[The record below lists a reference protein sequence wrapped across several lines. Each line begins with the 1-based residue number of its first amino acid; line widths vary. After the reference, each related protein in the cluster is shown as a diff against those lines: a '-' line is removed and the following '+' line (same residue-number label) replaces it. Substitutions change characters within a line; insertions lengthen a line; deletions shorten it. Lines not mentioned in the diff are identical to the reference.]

1 MMYIKVLGFDKFNA
15 EDTMENV
22 DIDGDYISD
31 LAMSKEIIAELEKQ
45 NNLHLFMQLRCK
57 IIFHLQRADLVKT

>member
-1 MMYIKVLGFDKFNA
+1 MLGFDKFNA
-15 EDTMENV
+15 ADTMENV
-22 DIDGDYISD
+22 DVDGDYISD

-57 IIFHLQRADLVKT
+57 IIFHLQKADLVKT

>member
-1 MMYIKVLGFDKFNA
+1 
-15 EDTMENV
+15 MENV

-31 LAMSKEIIAELEKQ
+31 LAMSKEIIAELEEQ

-57 IIFHLQRADLVKT
+57 IIFHLQSTDLVKT

>member
-1 MMYIKVLGFDKFNA
+1 MLGFDKFNA

-31 LAMSKEIIAELEKQ
+31 LAMSKEIIAELEEQKQ
-45 NNLHLFMQLRCK
+45 ANIYSCSYDAKSFSIYRRP
-57 IIFHLQRADLVKT
+57 IW